1 MQFKKLAL
9 TLTLSAAFG
18 LMACGDD
25 SSSGPN
31 NSDSGSELQKEFQE
45 VQKEMMEGL
54 EKLGKCT
61 EDNAGEEKSV
71 TVKGKD
77 YKVVCED
84 GEWESDELDDL
95 IEDYEKRIAEEN
107 GKHIDGK
114 GCNFKKTDKVWS
126 YNVSTDLYDEGTTH
140 VISMEFEGT
149 TLVETSINT
158 VSGGSISTACKYMS
172 EEDMHDSEQID
183 KTKTHE
189 TYVKCEGDKI
199 ITTDITKT
207 TNALN
212 EEHDRDFYFEQF
224 MSECKMINGIEDE
237 EDEEDDDDSSSS
249 EEEDLSSS
257 SNGDGPNVGPSGDD
271 PAASITNCDEMIYEN
286 DVWKV
291 TSINALAKITT
302 VVVYEWDELTLH
314 QYMEMKTDMG
324 SQKDCEDILSSIPD
338 QVKASCDKE
347 GILTETMDDS
357 KPSEYASEEE
367 KKQFFDFIMSAEC
380 SEKGGSGDT
389 GTLIAF

>member
-25 SSSGPN
+25 SSSGPS

-172 EEDMHDSEQID
+172 EDDMHDSEQID

-257 SNGDGPNVGPSGDD
+257 SNGDVPNVGPSGDD
-271 PAASITNCDEMIYEN
+271 PAASVTNCDEMIYEN

-291 TSINALAKITT
+291 TSTLAVTNMTT
-302 VVVYEWDELTLH
+302 IVTYEWEELKLH
-314 QYMEMKTDMG
+314 QYMEMKTKME
-324 SQKDCEDILSSIPD
+324 SQEECEQILASMPSETG
-338 QVKASCDKE
+338 ASCDGKMLIE
-347 GILTETMDDS
+347 KMDHGT
-357 KPSEYASEEE
+357 SEYESEED
-367 KKQFFDFIMSAEC
+367 KKEFFDFIMSAEC

>member
-45 VQKEMMEGL
+45 VTKEMMEGL

-107 GKHIDGK
+107 GKHIDGE

-224 MSECKMINGIEDE
+224 MSECKMINGIEDD

-291 TSINALAKITT
+291 TSTLAVTNMTT
-302 VVVYEWDELTLH
+302 IVTYEWEELKLH
-314 QYMEMKTDMG
+314 QYMEMKTKME
-324 SQKDCEDILSSIPD
+324 SQEECEQILASMPSETG
-338 QVKASCDKE
+338 ASCDGKMLIE
-347 GILTETMDDS
+347 KMDHGT
-357 KPSEYASEEE
+357 SEYESEED
-367 KKQFFDFIMSAEC
+367 KKEFFDFIMSAEC

>member
-9 TLTLSAAFG
+9 TLTLSATFG

-45 VQKEMMEGL
+45 VQKEMMDGL

-107 GKHIDGK
+107 GKHIDGE

-140 VISMEFEGT
+140 VISMEIDGT
-149 TLVETSINT
+149 TLIEKSINT
-158 VSGGSISTACKYMS
+158 VTGGSISTACKVMS
-172 EEDMHDSEQID
+172 EDDMHDSEQID
-183 KTKTHE
+183 KTKTIE
-189 TYVKCEGDKI
+189 TITECDGDKMI
-199 ITTDITKT
+199 VTDITKT
-207 TNALN
+207 TNAVD
-212 EEHDRDFYFEQF
+212 EEHNRDFYFEQF
-224 MSECKMINGIEDE
+224 MGDCKMINGIEDD
-237 EDEEDDDDSSSS
+237 EDDEDDEGEIDDNVTEPAKENKDDDSVEPAKS
-249 EEEDLSSS
+249 ESDEYLNDMISNPEKYGMTEED
-257 SNGDGPNVGPSGDD
+257 
-271 PAASITNCDEMIYEN
+271 
-286 DVWKV
+286 
-291 TSINALAKITT
+291 
-302 VVVYEWDELTLH
+302 
-314 QYMEMKTDMG
+314 
-324 SQKDCEDILSSIPD
+324 
-338 QVKASCDKE
+338 VKAYQEAMKE
-347 GILTETMDDS
+347 LEEATKAMEEMGECTADREGEKYKLNLYGEEINYICKNGEWGIDYEA
-357 KPSEYASEEE
+357 YGAEEN
-367 KKQFFDFIMSAEC
+367 
-380 SEKGGSGDT
+380 
-389 GTLIAF
+389 

>member
-61 EDNAGEEKSV
+61 EDNAGEEKTI

-84 GEWESDELDDL
+84 GEWESDELDNL
-95 IEDYEKRIAEEN
+95 IENYEKKLDEDAK
-107 GKHIDGK
+107 KHIDGK

-140 VISMEFEGT
+140 IISMEIDGT
-149 TLVETSINT
+149 TLIEKSTNT
-158 VSGGSISTACKYMS
+158 VTGGSISTACKYMS
-172 EEDMHDSEQID
+172 EDDMHDTEKID
-183 KTKTHE
+183 ETKTIE
-189 TYVKCEGDKI
+189 TITECDGDKMI
-199 ITTDITKT
+199 VTDITKT
-207 TNALN
+207 TNAVD
-212 EEHDRDFYFEQF
+212 EEHNRDFYFEQF
-224 MSECKMINGIEDE
+224 MGDCKMINGIED
-237 EDEEDDDDSSSS
+237 DEDDDDPSSS

-257 SNGDGPNVGPSGDD
+257 SNGNGPNVGPSGDEPD
-271 PAASITNCDEMIYEN
+271 KPAKGEKDDEDDEMTVVCELEESA
-286 DVWKV
+286 DQWKV
-291 TSINALAKITT
+291 LLDYGYGGGTGKTWTWTSETSVT
-302 VVVYEWDELTLH
+302 VNTFSYTETSSKSECE
-314 QYMEMKTDMG
+314 EMLQFTAN
-324 SQKDCEDILSSIPD
+324 
-338 QVKASCDKE
+338 ASCDGTKFIKSV
-347 GILTETMDDS
+347 G
-357 KPSEYASEEE
+357 EE
-367 KKQFFDFIMSAEC
+367 KVEDTSKESMLASAQSTCDMYKTMIE
-380 SEKGGSGDT
+380 D
-389 GTLIAF
+389 